1 MGRTLEPWSKLRKA
15 ELSVMSQ
22 PSSNMDS
29 VLMAWHRRD
38 QAKKYPMSLWQRVCI
53 GTAFQA
59 DVRKMPFLSHQVP
72 CTVMAKMTSALQLT
86 DTDFSHEIKAIQS
99 NEKKNWV
106 IAGLK
111 RNGVLVMGPQN
122 NGSLKYQDEQKEEWC
137 KGMPIGSSSISQ
149 DWLKN
154 RMAWIKSGGNEVDEP
169 TWDRIEGA
177 KELAD
182 PIEWSY
188 TSVLAAD
195 EKEVM
200 KLDEADQP
208 EWVSAGK
215 FQLPLELRR
224 RMAKRE
230 RRRNWTLRKENNS
243 EPPCKARASM
253 WPRSR

>member
-1 MGRTLEPWSKLRKA
+1 
-15 ELSVMSQ
+15 
-22 PSSNMDS
+22 
-29 VLMAWHRRD
+29 
-38 QAKKYPMSLWQRVCI
+38 
-53 GTAFQA
+53 
-59 DVRKMPFLSHQVP
+59 
-72 CTVMAKMTSALQLT
+72 MAKMTSALQLT
-86 DTDFSHEIKAIQS
+86 DTDFSHEFKAKVKSAVDLKMKEGAERMRADEAGPSDQYKMTLRDVASVIDGAMEHMIQS

-106 IAGLK
+106 IAGLR
-111 RNGVLVMGPQN
+111 RNGMLVMRPQKD
-122 NGSLKYQDEQKEEWC
+122 GSLKYQDEHKEEWC
-137 KGMPIGSSSISQ
+137 KGMPIGSSRISQ